1 MGSPVVFRMKA
12 TQFFHTFHLFSIIS
26 SVPQKY
32 GWIYPEEECSKVHT
46 KALEIC
52 LKRNKVP
59 DIVNFKCGT
68 LNYQNGC
75 KVGKRR
81 VIHVTDT
88 CISTKCIPNI
98 SGDKICKNGEVPYD
112 GRCHKIGSSNVCA
125 KRNDLVPKRVLEAD
139 MFGNVRCNC
148 LASHGFV
155 QYNEDCYSESSFTPC
170 NPVGSSQNQL
180 IRLRD
185 DNIGKC
191 FRNKCGKGQLM
202 WRRSNCLETKY
213 SCFECKQFDEHVHN
227 CNTRLILKNDVVTC
241 ASMFSY
247 NEAEP
252 DVFAACSEQT
262 NTTGECSEF
271 GEKLQQAT
279 TYESILR
286 SLCKV
291 NR

>member
-1 MGSPVVFRMKA
+1 MKA
-12 TQFFHTFHLFSIIS
+12 TQLFHTFHLFSIIS

-98 SGDKICKNGEVPYD
+98 SGDKICKNGEVPYN
-112 GRCHKIGSSNVCA
+112 GGCHRIGSSIVCA
-125 KRNDLVPKRVLEAD
+125 KQNDLVPKRVLEAD

-148 LASHGFV
+148 LASQCFV
-155 QYNEDCYSESSFTPC
+155 QHNEDCYSESSFTPC

-180 IRLRD
+180 IRYNL
-185 DNIGKC
+185 
-191 FRNKCGKGQLM
+191 
-202 WRRSNCLETKY
+202 CLI
-213 SCFECKQFDEHVHN
+213 S
-227 CNTRLILKNDVVTC
+227 
-241 ASMFSY
+241 
-247 NEAEP
+247 
-252 DVFAACSEQT
+252 
-262 NTTGECSEF
+262 
-271 GEKLQQAT
+271 
-279 TYESILR
+279 
-286 SLCKV
+286 
-291 NR
+291 